1 MFRFENEMLPV
12 IEQAFYQKFDN
23 AKFIREFNSGNGIS
37 DLTVATPNDEK
48 PSVSINNYSE
58 MYYLI
63 NFLNRKGKVIHPEK
77 LVSNK
82 NLNSKTFLSLIT
94 KLLDGGYVSEREGCY
109 IVERLYK
116 SPIKNIISIEA
127 KLSKWK
133 EGYYQ
138 ALRYKCFS
146 HKSYLAVSAKYIKNV
161 DIDLFRQDNIGLISV
176 MENDIKIIY
185 NPKREIPKDTI
196 AFYHLSESVML
207 LINPSNL

>member
-1 MFRFENEMLPV
+1 MFRFEKDMLPV
-12 IEQAFYQKFDN
+12 IENAFHQKFDN

-48 PSVSINNYSE
+48 PSVEIKSYSE

-63 NFLNRKGKVIHPEK
+63 NFFNRKGKVIHPQK
-77 LVSNK
+77 LVSKK
-82 NLNSKTFLSLIT
+82 NLNSKTLSSLVG
-94 KLLDGGYVSEREGCY
+94 KLLAGGYVTKKEGCY

-146 HKSYLAVSAKYIKNV
+146 HKSFLAVSSNYIKNV
-161 DIDLFRQDNIGLISV
+161 DFDLLSKGNIGLISV
-176 MENDIKIIY
+176 LKNDVRIILD
-185 NPKREIPKDTI
+185 PKRENPQDLI
-196 AFYHLSESVML
+196 AFHHLSESVML
-207 LINPSNL
+207 

>member
-1 MFRFENEMLPV
+1 MFKFEKDMLPV
-12 IEQAFYQKFDN
+12 IENAFYQKFDN

-48 PSVSINNYSE
+48 PSIVINNYNE

-63 NFLNRKGKVIHPEK
+63 NFFNRKGKVIHPKK
-77 LVSNK
+77 LVSKK
-82 NLNSKTFLSLIT
+82 NLNSKTFSNLIT
-94 KLLDGGYVSEREGCY
+94 KLLDGGYVSEQEGYY

-116 SPIKNIISIEA
+116 SPVKNIISIEA
-127 KLSKWK
+127 KLSKWRD
-133 EGYYQ
+133 GYYQ

-146 HKSYLAVSAKYIKNV
+146 HKSFLAVSSKYIKNV
-161 DIDLFRQDNIGLISV
+161 DIDLFRKVNVGLISV
-176 MENDIKIIY
+176 LEDYVKIIV

-207 LINPSNL
+207 